1 MARKRPV
8 VRLLRECYHI
18 ESFTH
23 SKLQLFFMAF
33 FLILGAILGAV
44 SVVFVLQNITPITV
58 TFFAWHIEG
67 SLALVLFLALAS
79 GMLFTILM
87 LVPGFIRDEFRLA
100 SLKKRNKQLEAE
112 VASAH
117 RDTAEVVARV
127 VQTPLE
133 NTTEPLV

>member
-1 MARKRPV
+1 
-8 VRLLRECYHI
+8 
-18 ESFTH
+18 
-23 SKLQLFFMAF
+23 MAF